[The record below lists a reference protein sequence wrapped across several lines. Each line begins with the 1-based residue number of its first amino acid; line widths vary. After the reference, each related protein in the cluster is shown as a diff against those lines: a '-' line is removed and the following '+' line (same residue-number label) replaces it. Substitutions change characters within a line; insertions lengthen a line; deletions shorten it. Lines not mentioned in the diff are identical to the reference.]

1 MAPGMGHCGGGEG
14 PSDFDKM
21 EPIEK
26 WVEEGQA
33 PDQLLA
39 TKFGPDGGG
48 EGPSVFDKMALIE
61 AWVEEGRAP
70 DRVLATKF
78 GPEGEVEMR
87 RPLCAYPARAVY
99 DGNGDPRREDSF
111 SCATR

>member
-1 MAPGMGHCGGGEG
+1 MNATQYYERVVESVGSAEEVHDSYRLFMAPGMGHCRGGEG

-21 EPIEK
+21 GPIET

-39 TKFGPDGGG
+39 TKFGPD
-48 EGPSVFDKMALIE
+48 
-61 AWVEEGRAP
+61 
-70 DRVLATKF
+70 
-78 GPEGEVEMR
+78 GEVEMR

-99 DGNGDPRREDSF
+99 DGNGDPKKEDSF